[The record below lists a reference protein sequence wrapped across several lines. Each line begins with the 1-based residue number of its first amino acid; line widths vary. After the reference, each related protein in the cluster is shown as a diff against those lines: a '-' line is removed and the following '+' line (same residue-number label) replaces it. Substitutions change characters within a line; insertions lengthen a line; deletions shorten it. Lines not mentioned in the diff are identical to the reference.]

1 MCGAFC
7 VMYDAV
13 IVLALLGEST
23 VWSYAGAFKLVPYTR
38 LKGSV
43 LVNWGYRRDNSPPNS
58 MLACLACAGVI
69 WLAGGLATMIWDSA
83 DKLMNKITSNT
94 RKFI

>member
-38 LKGSV
+38 L
-43 LVNWGYRRDNSPPNS
+43 RQRP
-58 MLACLACAGVI
+58 C
-69 WLAGGLATMIWDSA
+69 GLG
-83 DKLMNKITSNT
+83 LPVGQ
-94 RKFI
+94 